1 MFHPRTSAKF
11 LQEIWGGK
19 REESANRSNGSK
31 GLFLLIP
38 KVDIEMLEIQSY
50 EN

>member
-11 LQEIWGGK
+11 LEEIWEGK
-19 REESANRSNGSK
+19 REDSTHHSIESK

-38 KVDIEMLEIQSY
+38 EVDIEMLEIQSY